1 MKKLLQLEQLLKE
14 TNTKQE
20 FNIVEDLKSLEL
32 SFGIIK
38 TKDFRKKLKALIQ
51 KYEENELTLV
61 RNALLEKCRK
71 GDVQAIRL
79 YAEYFKPETVTE
91 ADDGLLEAI
100 TAVGK
105 EAFKNEI

>member
-51 KYEENELTLV
+51 KYEDNELTLV
-61 RNALLEKCRK
+61 RQALLEKCRK

-79 YAEYFKPETVTE
+79 
-91 ADDGLLEAI
+91 
-100 TAVGK
+100 
-105 EAFKNEI
+105 

>member
-1 MKKLLQLEQLLKE
+1 MKLLQLEKLLKE

-51 KYEENELTLV
+51 KYEVNELTMV
-61 RNALLEKCRK
+61 REALLNKCRK

-79 YAEYFKPETVTE
+79 YAEYFKPEITAEV
-91 ADDGLLEAI
+91 DDGLLEAI
-100 TAVGK
+100 TTAGK
-105 EAFKNEI
+105 EAFSDEV

>member
-1 MKKLLQLEQLLKE
+1 MKLLQLEKLLKE

-51 KYEENELTLV
+51 KYEVNELTMV
-61 RNALLEKCRK
+61 REALLDKCRK

-79 YAEYFKPETVTE
+79 YAEYFKPEITAEV
-91 ADDGLLEAI
+91 DDGLLEAI
-100 TAVGK
+100 TTAGK
-105 EAFKNEI
+105 EAFSDEV

>member
-100 TAVGK
+100 TAAGK

>member
-1 MKKLLQLEQLLKE
+1 MKLLQLEKLLKE

-51 KYEENELTLV
+51 KYEANELTMV
-61 RNALLEKCRK
+61 REALLDKCRK

-79 YAEYFKPETVTE
+79 YAEYFKPEITTE
-91 ADDGLLEAI
+91 VDDGLLEAI
-100 TAVGK
+100 TTAGK
-105 EAFKNEI
+105 EAFSDEV

>member
-32 SFGIIK
+32 SFGIVK
-38 TKDFRKKLKALIQ
+38 SKDFRKKLRALIE
-51 KYEENELTLV
+51 KYENHELTEI
-61 RNALLEKCRK
+61 REALLEKCRK

-79 YAEYFKPETVTE
+79 YAEYFKPETVDN
-91 ADDGLLEAI
+91 ADDGLLEAL
-100 TAVGK
+100 TAAGE
-105 EAFKNEI
+105 EAFVDEV

>member
-1 MKKLLQLEQLLKE
+1 MKLLQLEKLLKE

-51 KYEENELTLV
+51 KYEANELTMV
-61 RNALLEKCRK
+61 REALLDKCRK

-79 YAEYFKPETVTE
+79 YAEYFKPEITAE
-91 ADDGLLEAI
+91 FDDGLLEAI
-100 TAVGK
+100 TTAGK
-105 EAFKNEI
+105 EAFPDEV